1 MNHVHYQC
9 VIWPTIP
16 WYQGENVGINKQ
28 CSPDFY
34 LRHKEGNIISLIE
47 WFVKKKKKKS
57 LIQERK
63 PLICLS
69 SLVQFYDK
77 KK

>member
-47 WFVKKKKKKS
+47 WFVKKKKKS